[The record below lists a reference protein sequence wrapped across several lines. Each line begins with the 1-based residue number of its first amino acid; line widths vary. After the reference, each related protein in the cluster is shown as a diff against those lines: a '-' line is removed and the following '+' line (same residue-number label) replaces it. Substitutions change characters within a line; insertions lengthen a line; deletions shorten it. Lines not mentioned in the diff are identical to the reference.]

1 MQIKTIIAIISILG
15 IGCARQ
21 EVTQTTITR
30 DYKCVMKDLD
40 YSKYQSQIDP
50 TFNYA
55 QDVHE
60 LYETGRGVLE
70 KEEARRFPVDSS
82 LYGSRRSNNC
92 SFGYSF

>member
-21 EVTQTTITR
+21 EVTQTTITK
-30 DYKCVMKDLD
+30 DYKCVMKDLN

-55 QDVHE
+55 EDIIEFE
-60 LYETGRGVLE
+60 LSGEPVLE
-70 KEEARRFPVDSS
+70 KEKKRR
-82 LYGSRRSNNC
+82 
-92 SFGYSF
+92 